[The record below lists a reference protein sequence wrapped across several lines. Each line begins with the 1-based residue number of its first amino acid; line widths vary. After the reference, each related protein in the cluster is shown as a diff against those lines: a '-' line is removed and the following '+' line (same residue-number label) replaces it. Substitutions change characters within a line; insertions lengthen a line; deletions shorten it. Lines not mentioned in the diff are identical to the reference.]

1 MSSSSDARL
10 MRRFLSD
17 LFSTTLG
24 QILAIIACSS
34 AITLGLFILLLF
46 YPGGPPTP
54 PWPWP
59 ATYRIANAARLLAHT
74 PADARAKTALAVQSP
89 AVSLDVTALP
99 ARCTVNTLDNGD
111 LQRALQAE
119 LRDIGATVSVHSCDS
134 RNPNATIQVLVRLH
148 DDDATVLEART
159 QRSGPE
165 PPRLTFPFIGA
176 LIFLCVGVAAMSAWA
191 VSRVIRP
198 LRRLADK
205 AEAFGREIALAPIE
219 EEGPLEIRRAAH
231 AFNLMQERITHSL
244 HNRTRMLAAV
254 SHDLRTPLTRMRL
267 QLDTNE
273 SETVRDK
280 LRKDIDLM
288 QTMVSSALAF
298 LRTGNDDESKEW
310 LDLSALIATIC
321 DEYEE
326 AGAAIRYEG
335 PRQIRCFCRPD
346 GMQRVLANLIDN
358 ALRFGETVVVVA
370 SVRAETILIDV
381 SDDGPGIPETRLRDV
396 LEPFVRLDPSRG
408 GQPGSVGLGLAIVR
422 DIVRAHG
429 GELTLINRRPVGLT
443 ARVVLQQSAHD
454 RLADG

>member
-1 MSSSSDARL
+1 
-10 MRRFLSD
+10 MRRFLSNF
-17 LFSTTLG
+17 FSTTLG

-34 AITLGLFILLLF
+34 TITFGLFILLLF

-54 PWPWP
+54 PWPWVP
-59 ATYRIANAARLLAHT
+59 TYRIASAARVLANT
-74 PADARAKTALAVQSP
+74 PAAARAQTALALQTPQLTLGMTRTPS
-89 AVSLDVTALP
+89 
-99 ARCTVNTLDNGD
+99 RCTVNTLDNG
-111 LQRALQAE
+111 E
-119 LRDIGATVSVHSCDS
+119 LRRTLRNELSDIGATVSVHSCDPL
-134 RNPNATIQVLVRLH
+134 NPNGTIQVVVHLR

-159 QRSGPE
+159 QRIGPE
-165 PPRLTFPFIGA
+165 PPRLTFPFVGA
-176 LIFLCVGVAAMSAWA
+176 LLFMFVGIAAMSAWA
-191 VSRVIRP
+191 VSRVVRP

-205 AEAFGREIALAPIE
+205 ADAFGREIALAPIE

-231 AFNLMQERITHSL
+231 AFNMMQERITHSL

-288 QTMVSSALAF
+288 QTMVSSALSF
-298 LRTGNDDESKEW
+298 LSSGNSDENKEW
-310 LDLSALIATIC
+310 LDLSALIATVC

-335 PRQIRCFCRPD
+335 PHQIRCFCRPD

-370 SVRAETILIDV
+370 SVRGETILIDV

-396 LEPFVRLDPSRG
+396 LEPFVRLDPSRR

-429 GELTLINRRPVGLT
+429 GELTLINRRPSGLT
-443 ARVVLQQSAHD
+443 ARIVLSQSTRARVVEGEVQ
-454 RLADG
+454 G

>member
-34 AITLGLFILLLF
+34 AITLGLFIVLLF

-59 ATYRIANAARLLAHT
+59 PTYRIANAARLLAQT

-89 AVSLDVTALP
+89 TVSLDVTAQP
-99 ARCTVNTLDNGD
+99 ARCTVYTLDNGD

-148 DDDATVLEART
+148 DDDTTVLEART

-165 PPRLTFPFIGA
+165 PPRLKFPFVGA

-326 AGAAIRYEG
+326 AGAVIRYEG

>member
-1 MSSSSDARL
+1 

-34 AITLGLFILLLF
+34 AITLGLFIVLLF

-59 ATYRIANAARLLAHT
+59 PTYRIANAARLLAQT

-89 AVSLDVTALP
+89 TVSLDVTAQP
-99 ARCTVNTLDNGD
+99 ARCTVYTLDNGD

-148 DDDATVLEART
+148 DDDTTVLEART

-165 PPRLTFPFIGA
+165 PPRLKFPFVGA

-326 AGAAIRYEG
+326 AGAVIRYEG

>member
-1 MSSSSDARL
+1 
-10 MRRFLSD
+10 MRRFFSD
-17 LFSTTLG
+17 FFSTTLG
-24 QILAIIACSS
+24 QILAIIACASS
-34 AITLGLFILLLF
+34 ITFGLFIVLLF
-46 YPGGPPTP
+46 YPGGPPRP
-54 PWPWP
+54 PWPWTP
-59 ATYRIANAARLLAHT
+59 TYRISSIARVLAQT
-74 PADARAKTALAVQSP
+74 PADARASTALSLQSP
-89 AVSLDVTALP
+89 GYALGMTRMP
-99 ARCTVNTLDNGD
+99 TRCTVNTLDDN
-111 LQRALQAE
+111 E
-119 LRDIGATVSVHSCDS
+119 LNRTLREELSDIGATVSVHSCDAS
-134 RNPNATIQVLVRLH
+134 NPNGTIQILVHLSEN
-148 DDDATVLEART
+148 DPSVLEVRT
-159 QRSGPE
+159 QRLGPE
-165 PPRLTFPFIGA
+165 PPRLRFPFYGA
-176 LIFLCVGVAAMSAWA
+176 ILFMGVGVLAMSVWA

-205 AEAFGREIALAPIE
+205 AEAFGREIELAPIE

-231 AFNLMQERITHSL
+231 AFNLMQERITRSL

-298 LRTGNDDESKEW
+298 LSTGSGDENKEW

-370 SVRAETILIDV
+370 SVRADTILIDV

-408 GQPGSVGLGLAIVR
+408 AQPGSVGLGLAIVR

-429 GELTLINRRPVGLT
+429 GELTLINRRPLGLT
-443 ARVVLQQSAHD
+443 ARIMLPESTHD
-454 RLADG
+454 RLAEDATARG

>member
-1 MSSSSDARL
+1 MQAL
-10 MRRFLSD
+10 RRF
-17 LFSTTLG
+17 FSTTLG

-34 AITLGLFILLLF
+34 SITFGLFILLLF
-46 YPGGPPTP
+46 NPGGPPRP
-54 PWPWP
+54 PWPWTP
-59 ATYRIANAARLLAHT
+59 TYRIASIARVLAQT
-74 PADARAKTALAVQSP
+74 PVDARARTAL
-89 AVSLDVTALP
+89 SLQTPSLTLGMTKTP
-99 ARCTVNTLDNGD
+99 ARCTVNTLDD
-111 LQRALQAE
+111 SELYHTLSDE
-119 LRDIGATVSVHSCDS
+119 LRDIGATISVHSCDA
-134 RNPNATIQVLVRLH
+134 RDPNGTIQVLVRLK
-148 DDDATVLEART
+148 DDDAMQLEART
-159 QRSGPE
+159 QRVGPE
-165 PPRLTFPFIGA
+165 PPRLRFPFYGA
-176 LIFLCVGVAAMSAWA
+176 ALFMCVGLLAMSLWA
-191 VSRVIRP
+191 VARVIRP

-244 HNRTRMLAAV
+244 QNRTRMLAAV

-288 QTMVSSALAF
+288 QTMVSSALSY
-298 LRTGNDDESKEW
+298 LNTGNDDESKEW

-370 SVRAETILIDV
+370 SVREDTILIDV

-396 LEPFVRLDPSRG
+396 LEPFVRLDPSRR
-408 GQPGSVGLGLAIVR
+408 GQPGSVGLGLSIVR

-429 GELTLINRRPVGLT
+429 GELKLINRRPVGLT
-443 ARVVLQQSAHD
+443 ARIVMPQCTHD
-454 RLADG
+454 QDAKAELSQR

>member
-59 ATYRIANAARLLAHT
+59 ATYRIANAARLLAQT
-74 PADARAKTALAVQSP
+74 PVDARAKTALTLQSP

-119 LRDIGATVSVHSCDS
+119 LHDIGATVSVHSCDS

-165 PPRLTFPFIGA
+165 PPRLTFPVIGA

-219 EEGPLEIRRAAH
+219 EEGPVEIRRAAH

-396 LEPFVRLDPSRG
+396 LEPFVRLDPSRR

-454 RLADG
+454 RLAEG

>member
-1 MSSSSDARL
+1 
-10 MRRFLSD
+10 LS
-17 LFSTTLG
+17 
-24 QILAIIACSS
+24 
-34 AITLGLFILLLF
+34 
-46 YPGGPPTP
+46 
-54 PWPWP
+54 
-59 ATYRIANAARLLAHT
+59 
-74 PADARAKTALAVQSP
+74 
-89 AVSLDVTALP
+89 
-99 ARCTVNTLDNGD
+99 
-111 LQRALQAE
+111 
-119 LRDIGATVSVHSCDS
+119 DIGATVSVHSCDAS
-134 RNPNATIQVLVRLH
+134 NPNGTIQILVHLSEN
-148 DDDATVLEART
+148 DPSVLEVRT
-159 QRSGPE
+159 QRLGPE
-165 PPRLTFPFIGA
+165 PPRLRFPFYGA
-176 LIFLCVGVAAMSAWA
+176 ILFMGVGVLAMSVWA

-205 AEAFGREIALAPIE
+205 AEAFGREIELAPIE

-231 AFNLMQERITHSL
+231 AFNLMQERITRSL

-298 LRTGNDDESKEW
+298 LSTGSGDENKEW

-370 SVRAETILIDV
+370 SVRADTILIDV

-408 GQPGSVGLGLAIVR
+408 AQPGSVGLGLAIVR

-429 GELTLINRRPVGLT
+429 GELTLINRRPLGLT
-443 ARVVLQQSAHD
+443 ARIMLPESTHD
-454 RLADG
+454 RLAEDATARG